1 MTAVCLDDHSRRTVV
16 VALCLPVAGAGR
28 LRYNQYADRSNRN
41 KIAGV
46 AETHTETM
54 TRIFIYDTTLRDGS
68 QGEGVNF
75 SLQDKLLITARLD
88 EAGFDYIE
96 GGYPLSNPKDAAYF
110 RAVRDLD
117 LKHAKVAA
125 FGMTR
130 RRDIAAEDDQGMTA
144 LVSAGTSAI
153 TIVGKSWD
161 LHVHDVLGV
170 SLDENL
176 RMIGDSVAF
185 CASRASEV
193 IYDAEHFF
201 DGLKRNPDYA
211 LRTVQAAAAA
221 GAAWI
226 VLCDTNGGA
235 LPDEIA
241 EAVSQVAREVSV
253 PLGIHTHNDGDLAV
267 ANALAAVRRGA
278 LQVQGTINGLGER
291 CGNVDLCSV
300 VGNLAL
306 KYPDYAVLLPGK
318 LEHLTELSR
327 YVYETANMN
336 FRASQPFVGASAFAH
351 KGGMHV
357 HGVRKNAASYEH
369 VDPST
374 VGNERRVLISELSGK
389 SNVAEKLSEYGL
401 KQDNELLARVLDR
414 VQDLENE
421 GYQFEAAE
429 ASFVLL
435 VERLAAR
442 NRRWFDALGFHV
454 SASGKLGDQSAT
466 STEATI
472 KLKVDG
478 VLEHT
483 VSEGDGPVNALDG
496 ALRKALEA
504 HYPRLKEMSLVDYK
518 VRVINARAGT
528 AARVRVVIESKDQE
542 NVWGTVGVSEN
553 VIEASWLALVDSFEY
568 KLAKDMRAGSPTSST
583 EPEVATSPRGSMR

>member
-1 MTAVCLDDHSRRTVV
+1 
-16 VALCLPVAGAGR
+16 
-28 LRYNQYADRSNRN
+28 
-41 KIAGV
+41 
-46 AETHTETM
+46 M
-54 TRIFIYDTTLRDGS
+54 TRIFMYDTTLRDGS

-88 EAGFDYIE
+88 EVGFDTIE

-117 LKHAKVAA
+117 LKHAKIAA

-130 RRDIAAEDDQGMTA
+130 RRDVAAEDDQGMKA
-144 LVSAGTSAI
+144 LVGAGTPAI
-153 TIVGKSWD
+153 TLVGKSWD

-185 CASRASEV
+185 CASHTAEL

-201 DGLKRNPDYA
+201 DGFKRNRDYA
-211 LRTVQAAAAA
+211 LRTIQAAAAA

-235 LPDEIA
+235 LPEEVA
-241 EAVSQVAREVSV
+241 EAVALVGKEVAV

-267 ANALAAVRRGA
+267 ANALAAVRYGA
-278 LQVQGTINGLGER
+278 RQVQGTINGLGER

-300 VGNLAL
+300 MANLAL
-306 KYPDYAVLLPGK
+306 KYPEYSVLSPGQ

-336 FRASQPFVGASAFAH
+336 FRPNQAFVGTSAFAH

-357 HGVRKNAASYEH
+357 HGIRKNASSYEH
-369 VDPST
+369 INPAT
-374 VGNERRVLISELSGK
+374 VGNERRVLISELAGK
-389 SNVAEKLSEYGL
+389 SNIAEKLSEYGL
-401 KQDNELLARVLDR
+401 EQDSDALARVLDR

-435 VERLAAR
+435 VGRLAGR
-442 NRRWFDALGFHV
+442 NRLWFDLDAFHV
-454 SASGKLGDQSAT
+454 SVSGKLGQDQTT
-466 STEATI
+466 STEATV
-472 KLKVDG
+472 KLRVDG
-478 VLEHT
+478 VVEHT

-496 ALRKALEA
+496 ALRKALEG

-528 AARVRVVIESKDQE
+528 AARVRVVIESKDHVD
-542 NVWGTVGVSEN
+542 VWGTVGVSEN
-553 VIEASWLALVDSFEY
+553 IIEASWLALVDSFEY
-568 KLAKDMRAGSPTSST
+568 KLDKDARAVAPTKLVLAESST
-583 EPEVATSPRGSMR
+583 